1 MVLLVK
7 VHADACIALLVHA
20 AICWLALD
28 VEALSV
34 AVLLVAVS

>member
-7 VHADACIALLVHA
+7 VHADACVALAIDAAVRVLV
-20 AICWLALD
+20 LD

-34 AVLLVAVS
+34 AVLLVAVA